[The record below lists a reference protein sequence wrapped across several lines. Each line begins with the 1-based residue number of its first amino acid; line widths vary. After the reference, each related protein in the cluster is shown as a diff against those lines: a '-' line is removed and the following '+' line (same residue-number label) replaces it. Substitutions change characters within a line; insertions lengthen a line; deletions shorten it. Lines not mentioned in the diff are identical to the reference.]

1 MPKLNVS
8 VPYQISQD
16 EALNR
21 IKAYVAGAKAKYSD
35 KVRDLQENWN
45 GNVGTFSGSGSG
57 FAVSGTIAVNP
68 AVVAVELTVPFAAIF
83 LKGKI
88 ESGITDTLTRLLA

>member
-1 MPKLNVS
+1 MSTISVS

-16 EALNR
+16 EALKR
-21 IKAYVAGAKAKYSD
+21 IKGFVADAKVKYSNQ
-35 KVRDLQENWN
+35 VSDLLENWN
-45 GNVGTFSGSGSG
+45 GNVGAFSGSGSG

-88 ESGITDTLTRLLA
+88 ESGITDALTRLLA

>member
-1 MPKLNVS
+1 MAKISVP
-8 VPYQISQD
+8 VPYQIPQ
-16 EALNR
+16 EQALSR
-21 IKAYVAGAKAKYSD
+21 IKAYVAEAKVKHAD
-35 KVRDLQENWN
+35 KVNDLQESWN

-88 ESGITDTLTRLLA
+88 ESGITDALTRLLA